1 MFAYSSRRKQRK
13 PVSVRKVVMES
24 EQETYEEKLETDKQ
38 TLDSKPPETA
48 DGNDE
53 PDPLFGKLLAKM
65 CILVNNGINLRE
77 VGVFFM
83 WKVWEDVTV
92 SAVGMVKQE
101 Y

>member
-1 MFAYSSRRKQRK
+1 MATVYILVMFAYSSRRKQRK

-38 TLDSKPPETA
+38 TLDSKPPESA

-65 CILVNNGINLRE
+65 CLLVNNGINLGE
-77 VGVFFM
+77 VGVFCM
-83 WKVWEDVTV
+83 
-92 SAVGMVKQE
+92 
-101 Y
+101 